1 MVVTV
6 VVQIAVVMVVED
18 ILESDQM
25 DMVVVV
31 VVAVEIEVEVGIG
44 VEIDFVDH
52 LHEVI
57 IVV

>member
-1 MVVTV
+1 MV
-6 VVQIAVVMVVED
+6 VVQVAVVMVVED

-25 DMVVVV
+25 VMVVV

-44 VEIDFVDH
+44 VEFDFVDH

>member
-25 DMVVVV
+25 DMVVV

>member
-6 VVQIAVVMVVED
+6 VVQVAVVMVVED

-25 DMVVVV
+25 DMVVV

>member
-1 MVVTV
+1 MVVKV
-6 VVQIAVVMVVED
+6 VVQVAVVMVVED

-25 DMVVVV
+25 DMVVV

-57 IVV
+57 IVA

>member
-1 MVVTV
+1 MVDEYH
-6 VVQIAVVMVVED
+6 QMVVMVVED
-18 ILESDQM
+18 ILEQNQM

-31 VVAVEIEVEVGIG
+31 VVVEV
-44 VEIDFVDH
+44 DFVDH